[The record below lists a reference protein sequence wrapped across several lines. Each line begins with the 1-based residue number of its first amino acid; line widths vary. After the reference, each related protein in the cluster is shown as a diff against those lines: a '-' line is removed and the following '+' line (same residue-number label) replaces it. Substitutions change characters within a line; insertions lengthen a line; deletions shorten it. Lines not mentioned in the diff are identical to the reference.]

1 MSPVSENVSHRNV
14 ITCQWWVHTTPGDLS
29 PRGARSSLFLL
40 WARERVR
47 TNGSKDCIYCRSAG
61 WGRNPWTLVDF
72 RCLPSSAKP
81 LRSWPNFADWGLD
94 GRLDLP
100 TTFWTGSVCVLD
112 LWPQCFVCHKRTRR
126 GGSVTWN
133 VVDFH
138 KSWRGPHVNWKLVS
152 ENWSPLI
159 DNALQ
164 FCVVGRK
171 VVLHTREIYH
181 KVVVDSDKILAL
193 GILTGPGFAMTGWVD
208 SPIQTHRCPG
218 SYRRHHAPRLA
229 QKSIWFLHC
238 RAATDILALYNPLPW
253 FSTDE

>member
-1 MSPVSENVSHRNV
+1 MVISIQHSLIDLHHFHITVFSSEHVSWSSCLLCLKNVSHRNV

-40 WARERVR
+40 WARERAR

-81 LRSWPNFADWGLD
+81 LRSWRNFADWGLD
-94 GRLDLP
+94 GCLDLP

-112 LWPQCFVCHKRTRR
+112 LWPQCFVCHKRRRR

-138 KSWRGPHVNWKLVS
+138 
-152 ENWSPLI
+152 
-159 DNALQ
+159 
-164 FCVVGRK
+164 
-171 VVLHTREIYH
+171 
-181 KVVVDSDKILAL
+181 
-193 GILTGPGFAMTGWVD
+193 
-208 SPIQTHRCPG
+208 
-218 SYRRHHAPRLA
+218 
-229 QKSIWFLHC
+229 
-238 RAATDILALYNPLPW
+238 
-253 FSTDE
+253 